1 MADTRNEV
9 SGVVVGT
16 VVQARTVTF
25 AGQAHPAGP
34 VWMVPEPARELVERA
49 EAAERLTASILAGD
63 ATIGVVAGGGF
74 GKTTLVAQVCRRVR
88 DAFPGG
94 VLWVTLGEQ
103 VPDPVLADKINDL
116 SELLSGS
123 RPTLVDPAAAAHRLA
138 GLLGDRERTLL
149 VVDDVWTAGGLSP
162 FLLAGVQIVAT
173 TRSRGTLPATV
184 RAVTVEP
191 LSPGESRSL
200 LALGL
205 PGLTRTERLLRLTG
219 RWALLL
225 ALVNAALR
233 QAVAEGTAPDA
244 AADLV
249 AGQLSLDGPG
259 SLDLDSADRRDH
271 AVRATVE
278 ASIRRL
284 DPVGR
289 TRFLELG
296 VFPEDV
302 DVPVAVV
309 HLLWRAAGLAPAACR
324 RLTRQLVDLSLA
336 EVRDETMRLHDVLRT
351 YLRQT
356 LGQDELADVS
366 GRLADALRAEAPADW
381 ATARPYTLRHLA
393 GHAADAGRLD
403 PLLTDAGFLLAA
415 EQSGLLPCLSQAKSE
430 QARTAALAY
439 QRAAHHLRDQP
450 PGERPAY
457 LELTARQTGAA
468 TLTEAAGRLAV
479 NSPWRCTWTDWHT
492 EPPHHILTRHNA
504 KVIDV
509 APVPFADGR
518 VLVFSLDVG
527 HHVRIVEAHS
537 NQRADSP
544 WPLPELVEALACVP
558 LTGGGHVFL
567 AGTMTGEIRAWDVDS
582 GEPVSWE
589 LPPLPVDPVETVDP
603 WDASAAHERSEDLPA
618 APEPSEPDDP
628 EPGTED
634 YVEDLLALEPAGP
647 DIDWYA
653 CWNDYREDILPGV
666 HRILWTPAPGGPV
679 VAIVRAHRL
688 VHLVAST
695 VSYQDVSVWA
705 IDTATG
711 RRIRTPW
718 PGTADRFAL
727 DLQSTSDRGDHR
739 ATVSGAGWTHSW
751 DVISGK
757 VLEDDRGCSA
767 RSSVATWLPDGS
779 EVSCYGGG
787 SMWITATPDD
797 RVGTLVHAHSG
808 PIQAVA
814 TTTLP
819 DGRVV
824 VVTGGF
830 DDRTVRLWDV
840 RELVGGEPAT
850 PTGVGH
856 LAVAGGLLVTGH
868 AGPVLRVWSE
878 GRPVR
883 EVVLDARPT
892 ALIAAPDDRDG
903 PRVVCDTAQGPP
915 TLVDPATGERTACP
929 AAVTGRALACT
940 STDGQRVLLTDDEG
954 TVRAWDLADGAQLW
968 QLPSREPTAMSTSDG
983 HFVVNDGATG
993 RLSIH
998 DPRTGQPGPSITFWP
1013 GRSIMVGVLPGTDVT
1028 GDEPLVVF
1036 HDAFLHA
1043 WAPGAKKH
1051 LAAKSLHD
1059 KVYDTTFRRRPNH
1072 GGAIIANDTA
1082 LLRLSGGVAA
1092 AALGGRVLRLARLV
1106 PTPEPKRSERLAHP
1120 CEWEILCDVDLDTEV
1135 TALAVDHDGT
1145 LVVGTARGIAR
1156 LRLANVRPESRPAG

>member
-1 MADTRNEV
+1 MADTHNEL

-25 AGQAHPAGP
+25 AGRAHQPGP

-49 EAAERLTASILAGD
+49 GAAERLAASILAGD
-63 ATIGVVAGGGF
+63 ATVGVAGAGGF
-74 GKTTLVAQVCRRVR
+74 GKTTLVAQVCHRVR
-88 DAFPGG
+88 DSFPGG

-123 RPTLVDPAAAAHRLA
+123 RPTLVDPAAAVHRLA
-138 GLLGDRERTLL
+138 GLLGDREPALL
-149 VVDDVWTAGGLSP
+149 VVDDVWTASGLAP
-162 FLLAGVQIVAT
+162 FLRAGVPVVAT
-173 TRSRGTLPATV
+173 TRSRGALPSTARV
-184 RAVTVEP
+184 VTVEP
-191 LSPGESRSL
+191 LSPDESRSL
-200 LALGL
+200 LALGV
-205 PGLTRTERLLRLTG
+205 PGLTRTDQLLRLTG

-225 ALVNAALR
+225 ALVNGAIR
-233 QAVAEGTAPDA
+233 QAVAEGSSPDA

-289 TRFLELG
+289 DRFLELG

-302 DVPVAVV
+302 GIPVAVV
-309 HLLWRAAGLAPAACR
+309 HLLWGAAGLAPPECR
-324 RLTRQLVDLSLA
+324 RLTRRLVDLSLA
-336 EVRDETMRLHDVLRT
+336 EVRGETMRLHDVLRT
-351 YLRQT
+351 YLRQA
-356 LGQDELADVS
+356 LGADELADVS
-366 GRLADALRAEAPADW
+366 GRLVEALRAEAPAGW
-381 ATARPYTLRHLA
+381 TTARPYTLRHLA

-403 PLLTDAGFLLAA
+403 PLLADAAFLLAA
-415 EQSGLLPCLSQAKSE
+415 DQAALLPCLPMAKSAR
-430 QARTAALAY
+430 ARTAALAY

-457 LELTARQTGAA
+457 LELTARQTGADELA
-468 TLTEAAGRLAV
+468 EAAGVLTES
-479 NSPWRCTWTDWHT
+479 SPWRCTWTDWHT
-492 EPPHHILTRHNA
+492 EPPHQILTRHNA

-537 NQRADSP
+537 NRRADSP
-544 WPLPELVEALACVP
+544 WPLPELVDALACVP
-558 LTGGGHVFL
+558 VTGGGHVFV
-567 AGTMTGEIRAWDVDS
+567 AGTVTGEVRAWDVDS
-582 GEPVSWE
+582 GKPVSWE
-589 LPPLPVDPVETVDP
+589 LPPLPLDPVETVDP
-603 WDASAAHERSEDLPA
+603 WDAPAADEHTEDAPA

-628 EPGTED
+628 EPGTAD
-634 YVEDLLALEPAGP
+634 YVEELLALEPPGP
-647 DIDWYA
+647 DIDWYDY
-653 CWNDYREDILPGV
+653 WNNYRDDIQPGV

-679 VAIVRAHRL
+679 VAVVRAHRL
-688 VHLVAST
+688 VDLVAST

-711 RRIRTPW
+711 RKIREPW
-718 PGTADRFAL
+718 HGAAGRFVL

-739 ATVSGAGWTHSW
+739 ATVSGASWKHSW

-757 VLEDDRGCSA
+757 VLEDAHGCSA
-767 RSSVATWLPDGS
+767 RSPVATWLPDGS
-779 EVSCYGGG
+779 EVSCYRDGR
-787 SMWITATPDD
+787 MWITATPAD
-797 RVGTLVHAHSG
+797 RAGTLVHAHSG

-814 TTTLP
+814 TTALP

-840 RELVGGEPAT
+840 RDLLGRDEPDHT
-850 PTGVGH
+850 TGVAH
-856 LAVAGGLLVTGH
+856 VAVAGAFLVTGH
-868 AGPVLRVWSE
+868 TGPVLRVWSA

-883 EVVLDARPT
+883 EVALDAPPA
-892 ALIAAPDDRDG
+892 ALLAAGGENG
-903 PRVVCDTAQGPP
+903 PLVVCDAGQGPP
-915 TLVDPATGERTACP
+915 TLVDPATGERSGGP
-929 AAVTGRALACT
+929 AAITGRALACT
-940 STDGQRVLLTDDEG
+940 TTADGQRVLLTDDED
-954 TVRAWDLADGAQLW
+954 TVRAWDLADGTQLW
-968 QLPSREPTAMSTSDG
+968 HFSAREATATGTSDG
-983 HFVVNDGATG
+983 QFAVNNGTTG
-993 RLSIH
+993 RVSIH
-998 DPRTGQPGPSITFWP
+998 DARTGRARGPSITFWS
-1013 GRSIMVGVLPGTDVT
+1013 GKAIMVGVLPGTDVT

-1036 HDAFLHA
+1036 HHAFLHA
-1043 WAPGAKKH
+1043 WAPGADTH
-1051 LAAKSLHD
+1051 LAARSLND
-1059 KVYDTTFRRRPNH
+1059 AVYDTAFRRRPNH
-1072 GGAIIANDTA
+1072 GGALIANDTA
-1082 LLRLSGGVAA
+1082 LLRLPGGPAV

-1106 PTPEPKRSERLAHP
+1106 PAPEPERSKRLDRP
-1120 CEWEILCDVDLDTEV
+1120 CEWEVLCDVDLDTEV

-1145 LVVGTARGIAR
+1145 LVAGTARGIAR
-1156 LRLANVRPESRPAG
+1156 LRLTDQPRPAG